1 MVNYFSLTCLLK
13 PQERYRIAKH
23 AYNRFLAILTMEITY
38 FKMVFCLYM
47 SKPWVKVRRTNVP
60 RPYLYKTLEHF

>member
-13 PQERYRIAKH
+13 PQETYRIAKH

-47 SKPWVKVRRTNVP
+47 SKTMGQIKENKCP
-60 RPYLYKTLEHF
+60 